1 VRTRRERVAV
11 RDGAVEALDR
21 GEDEGVG
28 VRVRVGGAWGFAAT
42 RESTSA
48 GAEAALQRALE
59 VARSQPA
66 SAGAELAPEPP
77 ARGEHAG
84 PCLENPFAVSLE
96 DKLALLGAA
105 DEALRAQPGLAVARA
120 ELSALEVRTEFASTE
135 GGLYSQRLTE
145 CGEGLVATAV
155 GDQGA
160 QV

>member
-1 VRTRRERVAV
+1 MTLLEDLVDAASCRVDYADARLVRTRRERVAV

-66 SAGAELAPEPP
+66 SAGGELAPEPP
-77 ARGEHAG
+77 
-84 PCLENPFAVSLE
+84 
-96 DKLALLGAA
+96 
-105 DEALRAQPGLAVARA
+105 
-120 ELSALEVRTEFASTE
+120 T
-135 GGLYSQRLTE
+135 
-145 CGEGLVATAV
+145 
-155 GDQGA
+155 
-160 QV
+160 